1 MVYSIEELS
10 KVEEV
15 LESDEACNPISKLNS
30 LIGDEDLPSVE
41 DLIEAGIK
49 SYKETRMFI
58 SKGVSN
64 SSKNGRP
71 DGYCIELEKPTGD
84 GYSIES
90 FYKVIDEK
98 VSIRL
103 IEKINELAMLGFVLE
118 KSDATVKVD
127 IGR

>member
-1 MVYSIEELS
+1 MLYKIEELS
-10 KVEEV
+10 KLEEI
-15 LESDEACNPISKLNS
+15 LESNEACELISKLNDI
-30 LIGDEDLPSVE
+30 IGDEDLPSVE

-58 SKGVSN
+58 SKGISN
-64 SSKNGRP
+64 YSKNDRP
-71 DGYCIELEKPTGD
+71 IGYCIELEKPTGD

-90 FYKVIDEK
+90 FYKVLDEK

-118 KSDATVKVD
+118 SQ
-127 IGR
+127 IL

>member
-1 MVYSIEELS
+1 MLYKIEELS
-10 KVEEV
+10 KLEEI
-15 LESDEACNPISKLNS
+15 LESNEACELISKLNDI
-30 LIGDEDLPSVE
+30 IGDEDLPSVE

-58 SKGVSN
+58 SKGISN
-64 SSKNGRP
+64 YSKNDRP

-90 FYKVIDEK
+90 FYKVLDEK

-103 IEKINELAMLGFVLE
+103 IEKIDELAILGFVLE
-118 KSDATVKVD
+118 KSDTVVKVNTE
-127 IGR
+127 R